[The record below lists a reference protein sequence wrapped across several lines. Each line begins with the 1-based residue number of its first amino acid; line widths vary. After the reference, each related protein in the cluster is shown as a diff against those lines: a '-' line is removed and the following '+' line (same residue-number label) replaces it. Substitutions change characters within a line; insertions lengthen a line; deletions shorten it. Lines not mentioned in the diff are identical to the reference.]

1 MFFCCQCLF
10 TVPKQVNRFEIKGA
24 NAGKEF
30 GYAKKELYYFL
41 QKADSLD
48 KKSENITVNNWE
60 FDLAI
65 DPTLRPYSFRV
76 ESKEKDGKQLVRLL
90 GNDST
95 CVLHSVYT
103 MLEQLGYRF

>member
-1 MFFCCQCLF
+1 M
-10 TVPKQVNRFEIKGA
+10 NRFEIKGA
-24 NAGKEF
+24 STGKEF
-30 GYAKKELYYFL
+30 SYAKKELTSFL

-48 KKSENITVNNWE
+48 KKSENKTGNKWE

-65 DPTLRPYSFRV
+65 DPILRPFSFRV
-76 ESKEKDGKQLVRLL
+76 ESNEKDGKQVVRLL

-103 MLEQLGYRF
+103 VLRSHFSNIRSS